1 MTTPNTE
8 KKTPIETPQT
18 KRTIAHL
25 LLDSSGSM
33 AEGIEETIQA
43 FNAYIRGLNED
54 EETAKFIMS
63 VSHFNSLDG
72 VKTLSEDRAPG
83 DVNFLN
89 KDNYVP
95 NGGTPL
101 YDAIAE
107 VIDRAERTSKA
118 GDNVMV
124 ITQTD
129 GHENASHKWTHES
142 IKARI
147 MEKQAK
153 GWEFIYL
160 AKGLDAMDAGAKI
173 GIFAAQTMSYV
184 SDTSGMAA
192 DSLTARSRRYARGGT
207 TASTT
212 GKTEDLRK

>member
-1 MTTPNTE
+1 MATPNREKNTE
-8 KKTPIETPQT
+8 TLEPQT

-43 FNAYIRGLNED
+43 FNAYIRGLNDD

-63 VSHFNSLDG
+63 VSHFNSIGG
-72 VKTLSEDRAPG
+72 VTTLSEDVAPG
-83 DVNFLN
+83 DVSFL
-89 KDNYVP
+89 DRANYVP

-107 VIDRAERTSKA
+107 VIDRAAQTSKT

-124 ITQTD
+124 IIQTD
-129 GHENASHKWTHES
+129 GHENASKKWIHES
-142 IKARI
+142 IKSKI
-147 MEKQAK
+147 MERQAQ

-160 AKGLDAMDAGAKI
+160 AKGLDAMDAGAQI
-173 GIFAAQTMSYV
+173 GIYASNTISYD
-184 SDTSGMAA
+184 SETSGMAA
-192 DSLTARSRRYARGGT
+192 QSLSGRNVRYARGGSN
-207 TASTT
+207 ASVT
-212 GKTEDLRK
+212 GNTEDLRT

>member
-8 KKTPIETPQT
+8 KKTPIDTPET

-43 FNAYIRGLNED
+43 FNGYIRGLNDD

-63 VSHFNSLDG
+63 VSHFNSLAG
-72 VKTLSEDRAPG
+72 VTTLAEDVPPG
-83 DVNFLN
+83 DVSFLDR
-89 KDNYVP
+89 DNYVP

-107 VIDRAERTSKA
+107 VIDRAERTSKT

-124 ITQTD
+124 VIQTD
-129 GHENASHKWTHES
+129 GHENASKKWTHES
-142 IKARI
+142 IKSWI
-147 MEKQAK
+147 MQKQAH

-173 GIFAAQTMSYV
+173 GINVAQTISYD
-184 SDTSGMAA
+184 SETSGMATQ
-192 DSLTARSRRYARGGT
+192 SLGARSARYARGG
-207 TASTT
+207 STSSAT
-212 GKTEDLRK
+212 GKTEDLRS